1 MRILAHRLIL
11 VVFISLFFLLTIT
24 ARAAGPALVQQAA
37 AAASSSAGSFSLS
50 FPANTNAG
58 DFVLVA
64 FDFNENAGTSSVT
77 DSQGNVFTGVGA
89 RLNSPDG
96 SIRSRVYYAK
106 SIKGGPDTVTV
117 NLTATSTWI
126 EVFLTE
132 YSGIDLVN
140 PIDTQVGAT
149 GSAGSVSSGSAA
161 TKYAGDVIYGYC
173 ATEDGG
179 ICSAGSG
186 FNVR

>member
-1 MRILAHRLIL
+1 MRILAHRLFWAFL
-11 VVFISLFFLLTIT
+11 VALFFLAPIT
-24 ARAAGPALVQQAA
+24 TQAAGPALVQQTA
-37 AAASSSAGSFSLS
+37 AAASGSASSFSLS

-58 DFVLVA
+58 DIILVA
-64 FDFNENAGTSSVT
+64 FDFDENAGTNSVT
-77 DSQGNVFTGVGA
+77 DSQGNLFTGVGA
-89 RLNSPDG
+89 RQSSPDG
-96 SIRSRVYYAK
+96 SIRSRVFYAK

-117 NLTATSTWI
+117 NLTANSAWI

-173 ATEDGG
+173 VGDWACTTGT
-179 ICSAGSG
+179 G
-186 FNVR
+186 FTTRSN